1 VALAKILVVDDDP
14 AVQATIRLLLERAGH
29 RVVVASDGQKG
40 VAAFETGDFDLLFL
54 DVFMPA
60 MDGIEAM
67 RHVQRQ
73 RPDVPIIVISGR
85 PLVADAA
92 TEPDFVAMALKLG
105 AVSSLPKPFRPA
117 ALLAMVED
125 RLHARDRNAV
135 SRR

>member
-1 VALAKILVVDDDP
+1 MALAKILVVDDDP
-14 AVQATIRLLLERAGH
+14 AVQMTIRLLLERAGH
-29 RVVVASDGQKG
+29 GVAVADDGQRG

-60 MDGIEAM
+60 MDGIEVM

-85 PLVADAA
+85 PLEADAA
-92 TEPDFVAMALKLG
+92 REPDFVAMALKLG

-125 RLHARDRNAV
+125 CLHARERNVA

>member
-1 VALAKILVVDDDP
+1 MAKILVVDDDP
-14 AVQATIRLLLERAGH
+14 AVQMTIHLLLERAGH
-29 RVVVASDGQKG
+29 SVVVADDGQRG

-67 RHVQRQ
+67 RHVQRR

-85 PLVADAA
+85 PLVADGAS
-92 TEPDFVAMALKLG
+92 EPDFLAMALKLG

-125 RLHARDRNAV
+125 CLGPRDRMAA